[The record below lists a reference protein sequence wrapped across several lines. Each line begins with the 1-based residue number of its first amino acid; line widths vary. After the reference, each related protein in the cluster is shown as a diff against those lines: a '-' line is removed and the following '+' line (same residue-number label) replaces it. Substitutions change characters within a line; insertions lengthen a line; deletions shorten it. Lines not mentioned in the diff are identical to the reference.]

1 MSDQSIEQSNETSSL
16 QIDEVLSDDFT
27 GFNFGAEFETPDSRQ
42 AVTIESGPEDEFLI
56 PEQII
61 QSEDLDLAINDSG
74 DGETNIDDLL
84 KSTGGWFDDS
94 SSENGELN
102 EIEVEG
108 PETTFLIDEDLKKEL
123 VENYSMADIDLSLFN
138 KISSQEAPIVPL
150 RSGLLVVSEDNF
162 RTHYDALSRI
172 KNDLV
177 KSNLKNLDDKSGQT
191 NDLNVAFKLVSS
203 EEYDLLSSS
212 ALEQRN
218 YESDDDSA
226 TKKTADAELAF
237 NNLIQK
243 GFNNNATDIQL
254 VLGHTLVV
262 NYIVD
267 KRIRPDLRTSRR
279 PDIGD
284 RLISQAINMNPGGGD
299 INYDSPQSL
308 NFKVEVKDKDNTIKR
323 IQLRGEKVPIEIDG
337 VKNALGMVIRLVKT
351 EVPQT
356 LEVLGVEEPIRNAF
370 KRALLKPKGMIL
382 VTGPTSSGKTTLLAG
397 ALHYFPKDLTGRTIE
412 DPVELKLHDINE
424 NIIQMSQPKE
434 RWGEYLESILRLA
447 PKMILLGETRNF
459 KQASTLIEATMTG
472 HITLSTLH
480 TNSAIGIIDRL
491 LDMGIPLEDITAPK
505 LLELLVATRLV
516 PKTCQSCALTFD
528 ELSISDQAVIV
539 DVFDEGTDM
548 STLRFANQKQ
558 VPCKSHSN
566 PSTCH
571 CSFGVKGMVGITEF
585 INPTAAMTDYIRKNK
600 TVGLEDWLRER
611 GWISMKD
618 VAIYKAKMGL
628 IDLFLASGEIENLLQ
643 KDVYDPHFH
652 AIYDFYKND
661 SGRA

>member
-1 MSDQSIEQSNETSSL
+1 MSDQSIKQLNETSSL
-16 QIDEVLSDDFT
+16 QIDEVLSNESID
-27 GFNFGAEFETPDSRQ
+27 FNFRSGVDKESARE
-42 AVTIESGPEDEFLI
+42 AITIETAPDDDYY
-56 PEQII
+56 I
-61 QSEDLDLAINDSG
+61 QEPQSQASTLDQASSNAGIEG
-74 DGETNIDDLL
+74 ANIDDLL
-84 KSTGGWFDDS
+84 KTTGGWFDS
-94 SSENGELN
+94 SSETEESNELSTEDTESAF
-102 EIEVEG
+102 EI
-108 PETTFLIDEDLKKEL
+108 DNDLKMQL
-123 VENYSMADIDLSLFN
+123 VENYSMSDIDLPLFN
-138 KISSQEAPIVPL
+138 RISSQEAPIVPL
-150 RSGLLVVSEDNF
+150 RSGLLVVSEENF
-162 RTHYDALSRI
+162 RSHYEVLSKI
-172 KNDLV
+172 KNELIRNNI
-177 KSNLKNLDDKSGQT
+177 KNSNDKSTQT
-191 NDLNVAFKLVSS
+191 KDVNVAFKLVSS
-203 EEYDLLSSS
+203 DEYDLLSSS

-218 YESDDDSA
+218 YEADDENSI
-226 TKKTADAELAF
+226 KKTADAEVAF

-267 KRIRPDLRTSRR
+267 KRIRPDLRTSRS

-356 LEVLGVEEPIRNAF
+356 LEDLGVEEPIRKAF
-370 KRALLKPKGMIL
+370 KRALLKPKGMTL

-434 RWGEYLESILRLA
+434 RWSEYLESILRLA
-447 PKMILLGETRNF
+447 PKMILLGETRNL

-480 TNSAIGIIDRL
+480 TNSAIGIIDRF
-491 LDMGIPLEDITAPK
+491 LDMGVPLEDITAPK

-528 ELSISDQAVIV
+528 ELSIQEQAVINDALEEGV
-539 DVFDEGTDM
+539 DK
-548 STLRFANQKQ
+548 SNLRFANQNQ
-558 VPCKSHSN
+558 VACKSHST

-585 INPTAAMTDYIRKNK
+585 ITPTPAMTDYIRKNK
-600 TVGLEDWLRER
+600 TVGLENWLRDR
-611 GWISMKD
+611 GWLSMKD
-618 VAIYKAKMGL
+618 IAIYKARKGI

-643 KDVYDPHFH
+643 KDVYDPNFH
-652 AIYDFYKND
+652 DEYDFYSNVGGSK
-661 SGRA
+661 

>member
-1 MSDQSIEQSNETSSL
+1 MRDQSIEQSNETSSL
-16 QIDEVLSDDFT
+16 QIDEVFSNKSIE
-27 GFNFGAEFETPDSRQ
+27 FNFGSGVDKESARE
-42 AVTIESGPEDEFLI
+42 AITIETAPDNDYYIQEPQTQASILDQAPSNLGIEDA
-56 PEQII
+56 
-61 QSEDLDLAINDSG
+61 D
-74 DGETNIDDLL
+74 IDDLL
-84 KSTGGWFDDS
+84 KTTGGWFDS
-94 SSENGELN
+94 SSETEESNELRREDTESAFEIDN
-102 EIEVEG
+102 E
-108 PETTFLIDEDLKKEL
+108 LKEQL
-123 VENYSMADIDLSLFN
+123 VENYNTGDIDLSLF
-138 KISSQEAPIVPL
+138 KRISSQEAPIVPL

-162 RTHYDALSRI
+162 RAHYEALSKI
-172 KNDLV
+172 KNDLIRN
-177 KSNLKNLDDKSGQT
+177 NLKNSNDKSTQT
-191 NDLNVAFKLVSS
+191 KDVNVAFKLVSS
-203 EEYDLLSSS
+203 DEYDLLSSS

-218 YESDDDSA
+218 YEADDENA
-226 TKKTADAELAF
+226 IKKTADAEVAF
-237 NNLIQK
+237 NNLVQK

-267 KRIRPDLRTSRR
+267 KRIRPDLRTSRS

-308 NFKVEVKDKDNTIKR
+308 NFKVEVKDQDNTIKR

-351 EVPQT
+351 EIPQT
-356 LEVLGVEEPIRNAF
+356 LEVLGVEEPIRKAF

-434 RWGEYLESILRLA
+434 RWSEYLESILRLA
-447 PKMILLGETRNF
+447 PKMILLGETRNL

-480 TNSAIGIIDRL
+480 TNSAIGIIDRF
-491 LDMGIPLEDITAPK
+491 LDMGVPLEDITAPK

-516 PKTCQSCALTFD
+516 PKTCQFCALTFD
-528 ELSISDQAVIV
+528 ELSISEQAAINDALEEGV
-539 DVFDEGTDM
+539 DK
-548 STLRFANQKQ
+548 STLRFANKNQ
-558 VPCKSHSN
+558 VACKSHAS

-585 INPTAAMTDYIRKNK
+585 ITPTPAMTDYIRKNK
-600 TVGLEDWLRER
+600 TVGLENWLRER
-611 GWISMKD
+611 GWLSMKD
-618 VAIYKAKMGL
+618 IAIYKARMGL

-643 KDVYDPHFH
+643 KDVYDPKFH
-652 AIYDFYKND
+652 DEYDFYSNVGSSK
-661 SGRA
+661 

>member
-16 QIDEVLSDDFT
+16 QIDEVLSDDLS
-27 GFNFGAEFETPDSRQ
+27 GFNFGAEFETPDSRKG
-42 AVTIESGPEDEFLI
+42 VTIESGPEDEI
-56 PEQII
+56 WIAEQ
-61 QSEDLDLAINDSG
+61 QVHPDDLDPAFSESG
-74 DGETNIDDLL
+74 GAESNIDDLL
-84 KSTGGWFDDS
+84 ESTGGWFEA
-94 SSENGELN
+94 SSENEEPNELDIQ
-102 EIEVEG
+102 E
-108 PETTFLIDEDLKKEL
+108 PETPFLIDEDLEKEL
-123 VENYSMADIDLSLFN
+123 VEHYRVGDIDLALFN
-138 KISSQEAPIVPL
+138 KISSQDAPIVPL
-150 RSGLLVVSEDNF
+150 RSGLLVVSEENF
-162 RTHYDALSRI
+162 RAHYDALSKI
-172 KNDLV
+172 KNELSKTTLK
-177 KSNLKNLDDKSGQT
+177 KSDDNTTQT
-191 NDLNVAFKLVSS
+191 KDTNVAFKLVSS
-203 EEYDLLSSS
+203 DEYDLLSSS

-218 YESDDDSA
+218 YESDFDSS
-226 TKKTADAELAF
+226 TKKTADAEDAF
-237 NNLIQK
+237 NKLIQK

-262 NYIVD
+262 NFIVD
-267 KRIRPDLRTSRR
+267 KRIRPDLRTSRSF
-279 PDIGD
+279 DIGD
-284 RLISQAINMNPGGGD
+284 RLIAQAINMNPGGGD
-299 INYDSPQSL
+299 LNYDSPQSL
-308 NFKVEVKDKDNTIKR
+308 NFKVEVKDKDNTTKR

-356 LEVLGVEEPIRNAF
+356 LEALGVEEPIRNAF

-434 RWGEYLESILRLA
+434 RWSEYLESILRLA
-447 PKMILLGETRNF
+447 PKMILLGETRNLN
-459 KQASTLIEATMTG
+459 QASTLIEATMTG

-528 ELSISDQAVIV
+528 ELSISEQAVI
-539 DVFDEGTDM
+539 DDALEEGCDK

-558 VPCKSHSN
+558 EPCKAHSN

-585 INPTAAMTDYIRKNK
+585 INPTEAMTDYIRENK

-611 GWISMKD
+611 GWVSMKD

-643 KDVYDPHFH
+643 KDVYDPDFH
-652 AIYDFYKND
+652 TRYEYYKKD
-661 SGRA
+661 VGRS

>member
-1 MSDQSIEQSNETSSL
+1 MSDQSIEQSNETNSI
-16 QIDEVLSDDFT
+16 QIDEVLSNESVEFS
-27 GFNFGAEFETPDSRQ
+27 FGGGADKGSTRETI
-42 AVTIESGPEDEFLI
+42 TIESAPDEDFY
-56 PEQII
+56 I
-61 QSEDLDLAINDSG
+61 QEPQGEASNLDLAPSNVGIEETEIDHLLNTTG
-74 DGETNIDDLL
+74 D
-84 KSTGGWFDDS
+84 WFNS
-94 SSENGELN
+94 SSETEETNELN
-102 EIEVEG
+102 TEYTESEFEVD
-108 PETTFLIDEDLKKEL
+108 DELKEQL
-123 VENYSMADIDLSLFN
+123 VENYNMGDIDLPLFN
-138 KISSQEAPIVPL
+138 RISSQEAPIVPL
-150 RSGLLVVSEDNF
+150 RSGLLVVSEENF
-162 RTHYDALSRI
+162 RAHYEALSKI
-172 KNDLV
+172 KNDLIRN
-177 KSNLKNLDDKSGQT
+177 NLKNSNDKSTQT
-191 NDLNVAFKLVSS
+191 KDVNVAFKLVGSD
-203 EEYDLLSSS
+203 EYDLLSSS

-218 YESDDDSA
+218 YEADDENA
-226 TKKTADAELAF
+226 IKKTADAEVAF
-237 NNLIQK
+237 NNLVQK

-267 KRIRPDLRTSRR
+267 KRIRPDLRTSRS

-308 NFKVEVKDKDNTIKR
+308 NFKVEVKDRDNTIKR

-356 LEVLGVEEPIRNAF
+356 LEVLGVEEPIREAF

-434 RWGEYLESILRLA
+434 RWSEYLESILRLA
-447 PKMILLGETRNF
+447 PKMILLGETRNL

-480 TNSAIGIIDRL
+480 TNSAIGIIDRF
-491 LDMGIPLEDITAPK
+491 LDMGVPLEDITAPK

-528 ELSISDQAVIV
+528 ELSIKEQAVINDALEEGV
-539 DVFDEGTDM
+539 DK

-585 INPTAAMTDYIRKNK
+585 ITPTPAMTDYIRENK
-600 TVGLEDWLRER
+600 TVGLENWLRER
-611 GWISMKD
+611 GWLSMKD
-618 VAIYKAKMGL
+618 IAIYKARKGL

-643 KDVYDPHFH
+643 KDVYDPSFH
-652 AIYDFYKND
+652 AEYDFYTNV
-661 SGRA
+661 GRS